1 MPEPKENDTQLND
14 EGELEVWNIDPS
26 TGRWAWLR
34 PTPKGLDDPNS
45 TRASDVTLPANGAP
59 DDQMYDTMKASA
71 EKASA
76 YPPMMDP
83 LSAPVGV
90 ADQSDPQSMMDRLSA
105 PVGVTDQGETAVATD
120 IDMDSRDGASQGTEG
135 PGEVMQEIL
144 TVLQQNQQTNDAI
157 LSHITQMNS
166 EGIKLYA

>member
-1 MPEPKENDTQLND
+1 MPEPKEGDTQLND
-14 EGELEVWNIDPS
+14 DGELEVWNIDPS
-26 TGRWAWLR
+26 TGRWAWLS
-34 PTPKGLDDPNS
+34 PTPKGLDDPNT

-90 ADQSDPQSMMDRLSA
+90 ADQSDPQPMMDPLSA

-120 IDMDSRDGASQGTEG
+120 IDMDNRDGASQVMEEVPEG
-135 PGEVMQEIL
+135 AVASSEMNSIL
-144 TVLQQNQQTNDAI
+144 KNI
-157 LSHITQMNS
+157 LSEMQKMNRD
-166 EGIKLYA
+166 GVNMTA

>member
-1 MPEPKENDTQLND
+1 MPEPKEGDTQLND
-14 EGELEVWNIDPS
+14 DGELEVWNIDPS
-26 TGRWAWLR
+26 TGRWAWLS
-34 PTPKGLDDPNS
+34 PTPKGLDDPNT

-90 ADQSDPQSMMDRLSA
+90 
-105 PVGVTDQGETAVATD
+105 TDQGETAVATD
-120 IDMDSRDGASQGTEG
+120 IDMDNRDGASQGTEG

>member
-1 MPEPKENDTQLND
+1 MPEPKEGDTQLND
-14 EGELEVWNIDPS
+14 DGELEVWNIDPS
-26 TGRWAWLR
+26 TGRWAWLS
-34 PTPKGLDDPNS
+34 PTPKGLDDPNT

-90 ADQSDPQSMMDRLSA
+90 
-105 PVGVTDQGETAVATD
+105 TDQGETAVATD
-120 IDMDSRDGASQGTEG
+120 IDMDNRDGASQVMEEVPEG
-135 PGEVMQEIL
+135 AVASSEMNSIL
-144 TVLQQNQQTNDAI
+144 KNI
-157 LSHITQMNS
+157 LSEMQKMNRD
-166 EGIKLYA
+166 GVNMTA